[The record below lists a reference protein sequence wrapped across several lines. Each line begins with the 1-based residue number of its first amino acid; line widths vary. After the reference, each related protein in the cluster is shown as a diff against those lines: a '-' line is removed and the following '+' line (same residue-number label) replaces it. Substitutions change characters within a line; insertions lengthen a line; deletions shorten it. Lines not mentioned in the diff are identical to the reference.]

1 MFLAASARRRCL
13 GPMLLLPLL
22 LLGVQRR
29 WLELGTPRLGD
40 GSLLPAGARNT
51 VRVAAWRGP
60 ASSVCARGAAAACSL
75 NMRPA
80 RAPCL
85 LEACLSYPAVLR

>member
-1 MFLAASARRRCL
+1 
-13 GPMLLLPLL
+13 MLLLLLLLLL

-29 WLELGTPRLGD
+29 WLELGTLRLGD
-40 GSLLPAGARNT
+40 GPLLPAGARNT

-75 NMRPA
+75 RSSSTCSRPA
-80 RAPCL
+80 SRRGNL
-85 LEACLSYPAVLR
+85 LG

>member
-1 MFLAASARRRCL
+1 
-13 GPMLLLPLL
+13 MLLLLLLLL

-29 WLELGTPRLGD
+29 WLELGTLRLGD

-60 ASSVCARGAAAACSL
+60 ASSGSACARGAAAA
-75 NMRPA
+75 
-80 RAPCL
+80 
-85 LEACLSYPAVLR
+85 